1 MRPAASVTEP
11 AEPVMA
17 LPESAELT
25 ESESVSASKPTLAQA
40 AAKSAS
46 RFPVAII
53 ALPSETSQ

>member
-25 ESESVSASKPTLAQA
+25 ESESASAVSYTHLTLPTSDL
-40 AAKSAS
+40 
-46 RFPVAII
+46 V
-53 ALPSETSQ
+53 